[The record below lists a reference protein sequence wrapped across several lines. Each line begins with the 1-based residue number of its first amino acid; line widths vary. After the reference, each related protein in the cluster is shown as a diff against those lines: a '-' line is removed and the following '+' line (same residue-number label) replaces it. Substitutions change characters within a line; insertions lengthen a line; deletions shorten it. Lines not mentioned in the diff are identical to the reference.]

1 MFGRREKIMLIS
13 MLIVIVLMVALFK
26 VTGFIFHVA
35 GKLLGGILGIIGW
48 LILGGIAVTIFGL
61 ALFVVPIILIVGIVA
76 LVVAAL

>member
-1 MFGRREKIMLIS
+1 MI
-13 MLIVIVLMVALFK
+13 IVIALMVVLFK
-26 VTGFIFHVA
+26 VTGFIFHIA

-76 LVVAAL
+76 LFVAAAM

>member
-1 MFGRREKIMLIS
+1 MLIS
-13 MLIVIVLMVALFK
+13 MLIVIILMVALFK
-26 VTGFIFHVA
+26 VTGFIFHIE

-76 LVVAAL
+76 LVVAAVL